1 MSHFKLLTPN
11 KTNYSRH
18 YIMSF
23 TLKMVNNTVN
33 MVICDVTAVKF
44 RSVLNSPQL
53 WKRICVTLTIRVS
66 VTLFFTL

>member
-1 MSHFKLLTPN
+1 MSQSKLLTPN

-33 MVICDVTAVKF
+33 MVICDVTAVKI
-44 RSVLNSPQL
+44 SLCSQ
-53 WKRICVTLTIRVS
+53 
-66 VTLFFTL
+66 FTPTMEAHMCHSDY